1 MTYPFFFKVCFS
13 PPFTLL
19 FKKKKKTCHQGAKKK
34 TCSVMPEQIAY
45 IPPIQSIILAFS
57 DTLPSLQMVTKIH
70 LDLIESSVKAH
81 GCLEVVRIII

>member
-1 MTYPFFFKVCFS
+1 MFFTTFYS
-13 PPFTLL
+13 PIL
-19 FKKKKKTCHQGAKKK
+19 KKKTCHQGAKK
-34 TCSVMPEQIAY
+34 TCSVMHEQIAY